1 MSKKVHAAARSF
13 LLLSAG
19 GWRKGV
25 REWEVGNGW
34 RATSLGFSGI
44 RPYMGSEWTESY
56 MGSEWTAQSLSPIE
70 KRQHIFS
77 AN

>member
-44 RPYMGSEWTESY
+44 RPYMGSEWT
-56 MGSEWTAQSLSPIE
+56 AQSLSPIE